1 MPNLKRAVVVAI
13 ALSMG
18 VTAMACS
25 SKESTA
31 SMSPKEIVPSPPS
44 RDSVTV
50 PTVVPATGGRGQA
63 FIAAAGSDLATL
75 GYEQSEFFIS
85 GTATAYQSAQPLTV
99 DGNWSV
105 DPATTAAYKTRAI
118 VRRPTDPAKFNG
130 NVIVEWLN
138 VSGGLDAA
146 PDWTYTHV
154 ELIREGY
161 AWVGLSAQVV
171 GIDGGPSM
179 GLVAG
184 FTLKAADPERY
195 GSLVHLSLIHI

>member
-1 MPNLKRAVVVAI
+1 MKTWHRVGAVLAVTF
-13 ALSMG
+13 LG
-18 VTAMACS
+18 VGLVACS
-25 SKESTA
+25 SSSSSSTKG
-31 SMSPKEIVPSPPS
+31 PKVVAPSPPS

-63 FIAAAGSDLATL
+63 FIAAASGDLAAA

-85 GTATAYQSAQPLTV
+85 GTATAYQSASALSV
-99 DGNWSV
+99 DGNWNV
-105 DPATTAAYKTRAI
+105 EPATTAAYKTRAI

-161 AWVGLSAQVV
+161 A
-171 GIDGGPSM
+171 
-179 GLVAG
+179 
-184 FTLKAADPERY
+184 
-195 GSLVHLSLIHI
+195 

>member
-1 MPNLKRAVVVAI
+1 MTVRKRAAVVI
-13 ALSMG
+13 AALIVGMM
-18 VTAMACS
+18 AMACS
-25 SKESTA
+25 SGST
-31 SMSPKEIVPSPPS
+31 SSSSVDSTQVPKSPPA
-44 RDSVTV
+44 RESVTV
-50 PTVVPATGGRGQA
+50 PTVVPATGGRGEP
-63 FIAAAGSDLATL
+63 FIAAAGGDLAAV
-75 GYEQSEFFIS
+75 GYQQSEYFIS
-85 GTATAYQSAQPLTV
+85 GNATSYQSAAALTQ
-99 DGNWSV
+99 DGNWTV
-105 DPATTAAYKTRAI
+105 TPASNADFKTRAI
-118 VRRPTDPAKFNG
+118 VRRPIDPANFNG

-184 FTLKAADPERY
+184 FTLKAADPRALRISCSS
-195 GSLVHLSLIHI
+195 G